1 MGEARH
7 AKKVID
13 GLEAQKAEHLDKI
26 QSELDK
32 ATPDLGTIEH
42 WRREI
47 RGWDKR
53 IDKLQGRLEKRRRRG

>member
-1 MGEARH
+1 MGEAKH
-7 AKKVID
+7 PKKIIA

-26 QSELDK
+26 QAELDK